1 MSKKDKNSQETK
13 KQSTKS
19 KLTLSNTENLFEFD
33 NNVSLNK
40 ERRHGF
46 IGQKPGQDDQE
57 HYKTVELKPR
67 DQRTVLPEFNE
78 NAKTIDSKKESKE
91 EKIKK

>member
-1 MSKKDKNSQETK
+1 MNEKAKSSQEAK
-13 KQSTKS
+13 NQSTKS
-19 KLTLSNTENLFEFD
+19 KLTLSNTENLFELD
-33 NNVSLNK
+33 NNISLIK
-40 ERRHGF
+40 ERKHGF

-78 NAKTIDSKKESKE
+78 STKTIDSKKESKG
-91 EKIKK
+91 EKIRK